1 MIDHNAISIRDVGLT
16 YRVRQSLFTSTR
28 IRALSNLT
36 FDVRKGE
43 TLGVLGRNGAGKST
57 LLRVLAGIFDPDEGK
72 ILFNEDSIS
81 LMTLQLGFDPI
92 LSGRENA
99 IFGGMLLGS
108 GRKEVEER
116 LALIQE
122 FSGLEQAFDEPV
134 KSYSSG
140 MVSRLSF
147 SVAINLSPDV
157 MLLDEVL
164 AVGDAEFR
172 DRAYKAMLDKIRSEQ
187 TTVIVSHSTTE
198 IGTLCD
204 RVILLDRGQIISQ
217 GKPDEVIAA
226 YRTLTWARLTA
237 ARFVRD
243 GCVRLDTRLRWG
255 HEQFLGKSA
264 FILLRTA
271 PHIPGAIRNAGN
283 PYRYPKLP
291 AVEAHAVCHGC

>member
-1 MIDHNAISIRDVGLT
+1 MTDHNAISIKNVGLT

-36 FDVRKGE
+36 FDVKKGE

-72 ILFNEDSIS
+72 IIFNEDSIS

-99 IFGGMLLGS
+99 IFGGMLLGAS
-108 GRKEVEER
+108 RKEVEGR

-122 FSGLEQAFDEPV
+122 FSGLEKAFEEPV

-187 TTVIVSHSTTE
+187 TTVIVSHSTAE
-198 IGTLCD
+198 IEMLCD

-226 YRTLTWARLTA
+226 YHTLLG
-237 ARFVRD
+237 RD
-243 GCVRLDTRLRWG
+243 
-255 HEQFLGKSA
+255 
-264 FILLRTA
+264 
-271 PHIPGAIRNAGN
+271 
-283 PYRYPKLP
+283 
-291 AVEAHAVCHGC
+291 